1 MSKGYVFTLDALIA
15 VILAGVFFAA
25 FASILNQKNPLQE
38 QELALNLGNDLLS
51 SLQQSGTLRKYLE
64 IGEGEV
70 ENKMEKN
77 LELLPEQYCA
87 NFTIS
92 KYKSEGTSFTLE
104 KTFNAKTNCS
114 SSEER
119 ARAKRM
125 FSSFKKQRLGTAELD
140 LWVR

>member
-1 MSKGYVFTLDALIA
+1 MSKGYIFTLDALIA
-15 VILAGVFFAA
+15 VILAGVFFTT
-25 FASILNQKNPLQE
+25 FVSILNQKSPLQE
-38 QELALNLGNDLLS
+38 QELALNFGNDLLS
-51 SLQQSGTLRKYLE
+51 SMQQSSTLKRYLE

-87 NFTIS
+87 NFTIY
-92 KYKSEGTSFTLE
+92 KYKSEGTGFTLE
-104 KTFNAKTNCS
+104 KTFNTNSGCPAAD
-114 SSEER
+114 ER

-125 FSSFKKQRLGTAELD
+125 FSNFKKQRLGIAELD